1 MRGLDSQ
8 EGQCAGSGGSHRLRP
23 SATPIRCPSPA
34 HKVLAPPCPA
44 CPALG
49 VHTCSLPPS
58 PPCTMTCAV
67 GSRGRISHYLLP
79 APWEE
84 DEIRRDRVEPQS
96 VSLSWREPIPA
107 GGPGANNTEY
117 EIRYYEKVS
126 GTFPMPTSQQE
137 PFSGFPGIPP
147 PHPSLLSC
155 LALQSL
161 LPLLD
166 SAPGPPLFVFSPLL
180 LTHS

>member
-1 MRGLDSQ
+1 MCRVRRLPQ
-8 EGQCAGSGGSHRLRP
+8 TPPLSHPHQVPKPRP
-23 SATPIRCPSPA
+23 QGPGPALSRMPCPWRSHLFPSPI
-34 HKVLAPPCPA
+34 
-44 CPALG
+44 
-49 VHTCSLPPS
+49 S
-58 PPCTMTCAV
+58 PLHRNLRS

-166 SAPGPPLFVFSPLL
+166 SAPGPPLSVFSPLL